1 MFSRLK
7 IATRL
12 IIGYGA
18 ILLLTVGVG
27 ALGFLAVVR
36 GGQALDDVAQ
46 FKTAE
51 ALEQRVEKRVIEA
64 RMHFWIAINS
74 NNEKHWAKSGEGF
87 SVATEWLG
95 ELLNN
100 TSDPGRADEVR
111 KMTDLVAKYRKLVN
125 ALHYTMQASALTA
138 DQMAGGAKE
147 ATALEEAMTTLGAEL
162 TTQFH
167 EAAETRLDEATV
179 AATLARRAILGVGL
193 VGLLLG
199 ALMALAFTRSIS
211 RPIISLTRTMRE
223 LATGDLTVE
232 PPHATERSE
241 IGEMARAVLVF
252 RDAAVEKAH
261 LEAEAERQRELA
273 AQARTDHERAQSEA
287 IDHERAIVADSVGS
301 GLSRLAA
308 KDLRYRMSS
317 DIPEAYRE
325 LQSDFNA
332 AINQLETA
340 MSTLAQRGG
349 AIRVGS
355 GEIASATDDLS
366 RRTEQ
371 QAASLEEAAATLG
384 EATAMV
390 RRTAE
395 STAHAR
401 GVAEG
406 AQRDAEQSGQVIR
419 RAVAAMGAI
428 ETSSQQVGQIIG
440 VIDEIAF
447 QTNLLALNAGVEA
460 ARAGDAGRGFA
471 VVAAEVRALA
481 QRSAEAAKEIKALI
495 STSTEQVSQGV
506 ALVAETGGSLE
517 RIVGKVTEIN
527 DIVCQIAE
535 SAKEQAMAI
544 ETVNGAISDMDRATQ
559 QNAAM
564 AQESTAASHALS
576 EEAQQLSALIG
587 EFEVAAAAGAPPSR
601 RGVAAPSLRRAG

>member
-18 ILLLTVGVG
+18 ILLLTVAVG

-51 ALEQRVEKRVIEA
+51 ALEQRVEKRLIEA
-64 RMHFWIAINS
+64 RMHFWIALKS
-74 NNEKHWAKSGEGF
+74 DDEKHWAKSGEGF
-87 SVATEWLG
+87 SVANEWLG
-95 ELLNN
+95 ELLNA
-100 TSDPGRADEVR
+100 TADPGRADEVR

-125 ALHYTMQASALTA
+125 GLHYTRVQAGSLSPE
-138 DQMAGGAKE
+138 QMASGSQGT
-147 ATALEEAMTTLGAEL
+147 TALEEALTTLGAEL
-162 TTQFH
+162 TQQFH
-167 EAAETRLDEATV
+167 DAAETRFVEASD
-179 AATLARRAILGVGL
+179 AAILSQRAILGVGL
-193 VGLLLG
+193 TGLLLG
-199 ALMALAFTRSIS
+199 ALMALVFTRSIS
-211 RPIISLTRTMRE
+211 RPIIALTRTMRE

-232 PPHATERSE
+232 PAHATARNE

-252 RDAAVEKAH
+252 RDAAVENAR

-273 AQARTDHERAQSEA
+273 AQARTDNEHAQREA
-287 IDHERAIVADSVGS
+287 IDHERAIVAESVGS

-308 KDLRYRMSS
+308 KDLRHRMSS
-317 DIPEAYRE
+317 DIPEAYLT
-325 LQSDFNA
+325 LQTDFNA
-332 AINQLETA
+332 AINQLESA
-340 MSTLAQRGG
+340 MATVAQRGG

-371 QAASLEEAAATLG
+371 QAASLEEAVATLG

-401 GVAEG
+401 SVAEG
-406 AQRDAEQSGQVIR
+406 AQRDAENSGAVIQ

-428 ETSSQQVGQIIG
+428 EKSSLQVSQIIG

-506 ALVAETGGSLE
+506 ALVA
-517 RIVGKVTEIN
+517 
-527 DIVCQIAE
+527 
-535 SAKEQAMAI
+535 
-544 ETVNGAISDMDRATQ
+544 
-559 QNAAM
+559 
-564 AQESTAASHALS
+564 
-576 EEAQQLSALIG
+576 
-587 EFEVAAAAGAPPSR
+587 
-601 RGVAAPSLRRAG
+601 